1 MPIYNPLSPVQV
13 NTSYL
18 KKPVIRDISG
28 YNDLDAIRRQ
38 YAKEQITNELVRQ
51 EMLKQAK
58 KDYESGY
65 DMEAPGA
72 SKYYDPSWGY
82 NTCIGWVCENARKAE
97 IALGLEPSVNII
109 PSNKEFLSQV
119 ENGNIPFSK
128 VYEQQPG
135 DIMQLTDEEGIP
147 FHSVLTEGTLKDNK
161 VKTFSEGH
169 VGALSN
175 KNYWLTKNEPYNLFR
190 YTGKN
195 SKIEEDYARQFE
207 QMYGYPYPGK
217 KGLPQQSLQSSIV
230 KL

>member
-1 MPIYNPLSPVQV
+1 MSIYNPLSPVQV

-28 YNDLDAIRRQ
+28 YNDLDAIRQQ
-38 YAKEQITNELVRQ
+38 YAKEQVTNELVRQ

-82 NTCIGWVCENARKAE
+82 NTCIGWACENARKAE
-97 IALGLEPSVNII
+97 IALGLEPFVKVI
-109 PSNKEFLSQV
+109 PSNKEFINQV
-119 ENGNIPFSK
+119 DKGNIPFTK
-128 VYEQQPG
+128 VNKQEPG
-135 DIMQLTDEEGIP
+135 DILQLTANGIP
-147 FHSVLTEGTLKDNK
+147 FHSILTSGTFEGNK
-161 VKTFSEGH
+161 VKAFSEGH
-169 VGALSN
+169 QGPLSN
-175 KNYWLTKNEPYNLFR
+175 ENNYLSPSQKYNLFR

-195 SKIEEDYARQFE
+195 SKIEEDYAKQFE
-207 QMYGYPYPGK
+207 QTYGYPYPGK
-217 KGLPQQSLQSSIV
+217 KGLPQQSLQSSLV